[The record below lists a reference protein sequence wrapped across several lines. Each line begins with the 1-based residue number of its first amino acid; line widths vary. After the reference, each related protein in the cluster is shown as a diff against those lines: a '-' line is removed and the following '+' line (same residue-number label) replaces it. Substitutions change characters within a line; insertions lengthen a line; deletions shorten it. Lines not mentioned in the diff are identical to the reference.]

1 MPNAKI
7 HHRQMNERDRYKLEA
22 LFNKNIPVKEIAK
35 ELGFSKVTIYAEI
48 KRGAYMHRNHDWT
61 ETKKYSAYKAQRKA
75 DYLKTNKGADLKI
88 GNDH

>member
-61 ETKKYSAYKAQRKA
+61 ETNIAPIRHKEKPTTLRPIREPTSR
-75 DYLKTNKGADLKI
+75 
-88 GNDH
+88 